1 MMQKIKIQL
10 AVKEQIQKLVEIAEK
25 CFSDPWSEKIFL
37 SCFENEYTR
46 VYVAVQDEKIC
57 GYLVLQMLGDE
68 QSVDDIAVLPY
79 YRRQGIAESLLQ
91 KAHREFS
98 NCNFILEVREHNT
111 SAISLYQKLNYKQVG
126 YRKRYY
132 TNPTEGAVLMTREAE
147 GNN

>member
-10 AVKEQIQKLVEIAEK
+10 AIKEQIPKLVEIAEK
-25 CFSDPWSEKIFL
+25 CFSDPWSEPVFL
-37 SCFENEYTR
+37 SSFENEYTR
-46 VYVAVQDEKIC
+46 IYVAMQNEEIC

-68 QSVDDIAVLPY
+68 QSVDDIAVLSE
-79 YRRQGIAESLLQ
+79 YRRQGIAENLLQ

-111 SAISLYQKLNYKQVG
+111 SAISLYQKLFYKQVG

-132 TNPTEGAVLMTREAE
+132 TNPTEGAVLMTRKAE
-147 GNN
+147 RNN